1 MNTKIFAS
9 FLILIL
15 ILVIPSTSAQEINI
29 AAKAGQKSVEV
40 TIGDDGD
47 IHVKHVVSYSN
58 SPKQMDLIDGTIQN
72 LTITDEEGEEQVLTI
87 IGENDAV
94 MISPSRTDSI
104 IEYDLEDVMFIKDDY
119 WTLDFLYLETTT
131 FLISKKVDLIF
142 VNGMPVEMNDKK
154 GFACHGCQMILEYSL
169 NEPKVLKNVKWEDKE
184 FIVVIKTH
192 AEINGINFEQSTK
205 SIALDVLEE
214 NKFVTIII
222 PLELLWE
229 PYTVFLEDEKIKVHK
244 YMNNGTH
251 VWLNMRPETSGEIV
265 IIGTTVVP
273 EFPIIAPL
281 AIGFLMILVVPLIQK
296 FNLR

>member
-131 FLISKKVDLIF
+131 FLISEKVDLIF

-154 GFACHGCQMILEYSL
+154 GFACHGCQMILEYSF
-169 NEPKVLKNVKWEDKE
+169 NEPKVLKNVKWEDRE
-184 FIVVIKTH
+184 FVVVIKTH
-192 AEINGINFEQSTK
+192 AEINGFNFEQSTK

-229 PYTVFLEDEKIKVHK
+229 PYTVFLDDEKIKVHK

-251 VWLNMRPETSGEIV
+251 VWLNMRPEASGEIV